1 MHNNKL
7 KKIAVADDHQVIIDG
22 ISALMAEFD
31 DVEIVLTARN
41 GDDLLN
47 QLEHTKADIIIMDI
61 NMPGKN
67 GIEASKIVKSK
78 YPDTSI
84 LILSMH
90 DQLKIIK
97 DCLKAGVDGYIL
109 KETGIDEIRAAL
121 TAVSNG
127 ETHFS
132 KPIVDKIIARK
143 PKPKSK
149 RPSLT
154 KRQALPAS
162 VLTAREVEILQ
173 LICEE
178 YTTGETAAEL
188 FISINT
194 VETHRRNL
202 LEKTGSKNI
211 AGLFRYAMKH
221 KLLLEDNEESLNV

>member
-1 MHNNKL
+1 MK

-22 ISALMAEFD
+22 ISALLAEFD
-31 DVEIVLTARN
+31 DVEIVLTARD

-61 NMPGKN
+61 NMPHKN
-67 GIEASKIVKSK
+67 GIEASKIIKSK

-132 KPIVDKIIARK
+132 KPIVDKIIARNAK
-143 PKPKSK
+143 PKRHSI
-149 RPSLT
+149 T
-154 KRQALPAS
+154 KRQSLPAS

-178 YTTGETAAEL
+178 YTTGEVAAEL
-188 FISINT
+188 FISVNT

-221 KLLLEDNEESLNV
+221 KLLLEDKAGPLIG

>member
-1 MHNNKL
+1 MENNKL
-7 KKIAVADDHQVIIDG
+7 KIAVADDHQVIIDG
-22 ISALMAEFD
+22 IKALMAEFD
-31 DVEIVLTARN
+31 DVEVVLTACN
-41 GDDLLN
+41 GNDLLS

-132 KPIVDKIIARK
+132 KPIVDKIIARNNK
-143 PKPKSK
+143 PKKTP
-149 RPSLT
+149 LI

-162 VLTAREVEILQ
+162 ILTAREVEILQ

-178 YTTGETAAEL
+178 YTTGEIAAEL

-202 LEKTGSKNI
+202 LEKTSSKNI
-211 AGLFRYAMKH
+211 AGLFRYAVKH
-221 KLLLEDNEESLNV
+221 KLLLEDGKEALGS

>member
-1 MHNNKL
+1 MQNSKL
-7 KKIAVADDHQVIIDG
+7 KVAVADDHHIIIDG
-22 ISALMAEFD
+22 IKALMAEFD
-31 DVEIVLTARN
+31 DVEVVLTAQN
-41 GDDLLN
+41 GNDLLD

-78 YPDTSI
+78 YPDTAI

-97 DCLKAGVDGYIL
+97 DCLKAGVDGFLL
-109 KETGIDEIRAAL
+109 KETGIDEIREAL

-143 PKPKSK
+143 PKAKPK
-149 RPSLT
+149 RPTIT

-162 VLTAREVEILQ
+162 TLTGREVEILQ

-178 YTTGETAAEL
+178 YTTGEIAAEL

-194 VETHRRNL
+194 VETHRRHL

-221 KLLLEDNEESLNV
+221 KLLLEDNEEPVNF